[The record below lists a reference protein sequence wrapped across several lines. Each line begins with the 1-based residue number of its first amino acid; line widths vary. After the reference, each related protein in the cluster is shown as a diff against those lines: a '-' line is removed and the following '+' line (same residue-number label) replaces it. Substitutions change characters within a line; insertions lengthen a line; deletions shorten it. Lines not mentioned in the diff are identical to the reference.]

1 MIELK
6 AKKRDIFGKKLYKS
20 RLAGEM
26 PIVVYG
32 AGEKSSHFF
41 VNSKEFAKVWK
52 QAGESSIVSLNA
64 DGAKKDALIQE
75 VTFHSVSD
83 EPLHA
88 DFYLVK
94 ADQVIRV
101 SIPIKFQGVAPAAKT
116 FGGVLVKVMHEI
128 EVEALPANL
137 PHEYIVDVSK
147 IEKLE
152 DQITIGDLKV
162 ASGVKIIAAID
173 DIIALVS
180 VGKEEVEEV
189 AEPVDLSKIEV
200 EKKGKKPE
208 EGEEGVAPAKAGQAA
223 APSAKK

>member
-6 AKKRDIFGKKLYKS
+6 AKKRDVFGKKLYKS
-20 RLAGEM
+20 RLAGEL
-26 PIVVYG
+26 PVVVYG
-32 AGEKSSHFF
+32 AGEKPMHLF
-41 VNSKEFAKVWK
+41 VWAKDFAKVWK
-52 QAGESSIVSLNA
+52 QAGESSIVKLDT
-64 DGAKKDALIQE
+64 DGAKKDVLIQD
-75 VTFHSVSD
+75 VAFHSVSG

-88 DFYLVK
+88 DFYMVK

-137 PHEYIVDVSK
+137 PHEYIVDVSG

-152 DQITIGDLKV
+152 DQITVGSLKV
-162 ASGVKIIAAID
+162 SSGVKIIASSD

-189 AEPVDLSKIEV
+189 AAPVDLSKIEV

-208 EGEEGVAPAKAGQAA
+208 EGEEGALPAKAGQATPA
-223 APSAKK
+223 AKK